1 MNIQEIYIFDKNNM
15 KISSV
20 LLILILLSACKSET
34 DKLIDSYESKVI
46 TYEELVDDGLEKNKA
61 EINALGD
68 DISAI
73 MDAIGNQQLS
83 DEQQS
88 AVTGISL
95 RFQLS
100 LMLVQQDMSKSMDA
114 TIDSILGGLDSLTIE
129 TIFPDSL

>member
-46 TYEELVDDGLEKNKA
+46 TYEEFVDDGLEKNKA

-129 TIFPDSL
+129 PIFPDSL

>member
-129 TIFPDSL
+129 PIFPDSL

>member
-114 TIDSILGGLDSLTIE
+114 TIDSILGGLEKINPIKSFLN
-129 TIFPDSL
+129 

>member
-1 MNIQEIYIFDKNNM
+1 M

-129 TIFPDSL
+129 PIFPDSL

>member
-20 LLILILLSACKSET
+20 LLILILLSACKNET

-100 LMLVQQDMSKSMDA
+100 LMLVQQDMSKSMDD

-129 TIFPDSL
+129 PIFPDSL

>member
-1 MNIQEIYIFDKNNM
+1 MKAAIFS
-15 KISSV
+15 IV
-20 LLILILLSACKSET
+20 LLLFTACKSET

-129 TIFPDSL
+129 PIFPDSL

>member
-20 LLILILLSACKSET
+20 LLILILLSACKNET

-129 TIFPDSL
+129 PIFPDSL